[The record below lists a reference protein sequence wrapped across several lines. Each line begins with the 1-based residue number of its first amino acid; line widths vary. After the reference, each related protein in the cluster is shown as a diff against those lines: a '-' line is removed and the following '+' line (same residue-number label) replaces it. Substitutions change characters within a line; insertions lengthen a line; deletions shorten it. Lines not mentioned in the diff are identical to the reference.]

1 VNDLDRC
8 HTAALRIL
16 SYRFNS
22 EAELRRKLSR
32 KDFERGTVDA
42 AIERLRAEGWIDD
55 GRFAGAFVRTR
66 AAKSI
71 GRKRI
76 ARELQAAGVDDD
88 TASRALREN
97 VDEEGESESLR
108 ALAQKR
114 ARLLLR
120 RNGPEWLASA
130 EGRNKLTA
138 WLLKQGYDAGLV
150 VEAVRRVAREINE
163 GDAMNAERRS
173 ED

>member
-1 VNDLDRC
+1 MSEIERC

-32 KDFERGTVDA
+32 KNFERETVDA
-42 AIERLRAEGWIDD
+42 AIERLRGEGWIDD
-55 GRFAGAFVRTR
+55 GRFAGALVRAR
-66 AAKSI
+66 AAKGI

-88 TASRALREN
+88 TASRVLREN
-97 VDEEGESESLR
+97 VDEEGERESLR

-114 ARLLLR
+114 ARVLLR
-120 RNGPEWLASA
+120 RNGPEWLVSA
-130 EGRNKLTA
+130 EGQNKLTA
-138 WLLKQGYDAGLV
+138 WLWNQGYDAGLV
-150 VEAVRRVAREINE
+150 REAVREAVRRIGEI
-163 GDAMNAERRS
+163 